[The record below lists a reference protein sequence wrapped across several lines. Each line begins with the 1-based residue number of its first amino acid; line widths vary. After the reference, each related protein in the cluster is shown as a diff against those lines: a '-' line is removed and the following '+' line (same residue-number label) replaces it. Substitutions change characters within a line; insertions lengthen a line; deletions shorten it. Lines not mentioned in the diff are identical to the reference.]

1 MVQEE
6 EELVKSEEKDKDE
19 KNEISFLMMMM
30 DGPIPGA

>member
-6 EELVKSEEKDKDE
+6 DEFVKSEEKDKDE
-19 KNEISFLMMMM
+19 KNEISFLKIMM